1 MELQKDGSL
10 IVSDFSKGI
19 GQSIL
24 SDYSDM
30 MGVNIDIN
38 PGLASANV
46 KSYNGLAIASVK
58 SINGLI

>member
-30 MGVNIDIN
+30 MGVNIVDN
-38 PGLASANV
+38 PGV
-46 KSYNGLAIASVK
+46 ASVNFKFNNNIKLCQQQK
-58 SINGLI
+58 S